1 MSESYIQK
9 LIAERIGGSKF
20 GKDTVLYK
28 FEKIKRA
35 RRAAVAAPPEMEVID
50 LGVGEPDAMAD
61 EGVVKTLAEEA
72 AKWENRGYTDN
83 GREPFMKAAAK
94 YMEDV
99 YGVSGIDYET
109 EVLHSIGS
117 KPALA
122 MIPQAFINPGDVA
135 LVTVPGYGV
144 LGTMTRWLG
153 GETYNLPLLE
163 SNNFLPDLD
172 NIPEE
177 ILQRAKILY
186 INYPNNPTGAFS
198 TEAFF
203 KKVIRFAKKHKIIVI
218 QDAAYA
224 ALTFDG
230 TKPLS
235 FLSIPGAKEVGI
247 EIHSLSKAFN
257 MTGWRMAF
265 MVGNPLVVK
274 AVAAVKDNNDSGQFH
289 AIQLAGKYA
298 LEHPEITLA
307 TAEKYSRRHTMLAET
322 LKKLGFS
329 AKKPKASFYMYVKAP
344 KGIKGGEKFKTAEDF
359 SQWLLREKLISTVPW
374 DEVEPYVRLSVTFLA
389 LGEAEEKNVMQEIY
403 DRLSDVEFEFE

>member
-35 RRAAVAAPPEMEVID
+35 RRAAVAAHPEMEVID

-186 INYPNNPTGAFS
+186 INYPNNPTGAFA

-265 MVGNPLVVK
+265 MVGNPLVIK

-389 LGEAEEKNVMQEIY
+389 LGESEEKDVMQEIY

>member
-35 RRAAVAAPPEMEVID
+35 RRAAVAAHPEMEVID
-50 LGVGEPDAMAD
+50 IGVGEPDAMAD

-186 INYPNNPTGAFS
+186 INYPNNPTGAFA

>member
-35 RRAAVAAPPEMEVID
+35 RRAAVAAHPEMEVID

-186 INYPNNPTGAFS
+186 INYPNNPTGAFA

-265 MVGNPLVVK
+265 MVGNPLVIK

-389 LGEAEEKNVMQEIY
+389 LGEAEEKDVMQEIY